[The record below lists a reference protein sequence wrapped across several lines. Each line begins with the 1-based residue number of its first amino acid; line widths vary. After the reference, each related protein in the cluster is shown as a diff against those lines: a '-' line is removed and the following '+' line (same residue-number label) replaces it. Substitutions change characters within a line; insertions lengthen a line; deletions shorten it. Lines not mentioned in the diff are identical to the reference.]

1 MGNIPEIDFTKIDSI
16 PVLGE
21 ITPEEEVDNFLQ
33 GSPIP
38 KLEIDSKPE
47 KIPEISL
54 SKPISNIA
62 EIEFKLDALA
72 SGEDNES
79 LVYLDSIFEEYGN
92 KDMTKDIILGDDR
105 LVQVMR
111 DALTARR
118 SPGFG
123 KALGRTL
130 TYTLGGDVGGQKTG
144 LRAIS
149 GFTSYQDMPKEE
161 LFDTFT
167 AYQRSVLGGNTVT
180 NANEFVYGMQVKD
193 TPKAEKLA
201 AGYALF
207 EEYPNLFTGVAG
219 GDVGIKDFGEGL
231 YTYGRDAVWDVS
243 TPLSYGIGKLLTW
256 GTSKVASLGIKGLF
270 SGAIKSA
277 NKAGVAKDTALRNI
291 GRAMKNSLPYATAD
305 AALAVGVDVLYQ
317 NNRINLDVA
326 DDYKYAESLLAGL
339 GGMTVY
345 PILAASGE
353 SIKQIRRSKYAPQ
366 WLSYTKFNEVAVKEG
381 LEAAEKN
388 LMKTVREKVDFKF
401 VDSLFGTVS
410 GSKQNFLA
418 WQELL
423 DKSKGLV
430 NRRKESYN
438 DNEVTDSFFRYLF
451 AGNPETGVKGY
462 GQVLQEN
469 GMVNDLPALIRKY
482 GNETAVQAQ
491 TLSWLS
497 DGTVR
502 KMVNKFESDTG
513 LKLRFTDA
521 EGNVVQGN
529 KATAK
534 SLQSHYARMVSTGA
548 RNTQI
553 VQTVHNSMSGGID
566 LDDALRGG
574 IKTVDDVA
582 NPRRFQYTLSLY
594 KRLMTSHLSTT
605 GANVKGFAAVT
616 SMNTITDFAVAAMN
630 LSQSGYYKVLRNPEK
645 AQEYYNKS
653 YGSFYGGLRRGFD
666 VLSPDIPMEYADKI
680 LALNPDAKAK
690 LFRDVAGDGGV
701 RDALSDFDLDKIEYK
716 GSLFE
721 GAEDVEKLAWKIIDS
736 GTKGAQTLT
745 LVRLQDELTKRFAF
759 GVNVNQNIMKKYG
772 MTSEEFFSKS
782 KSNWSASEMAT
793 ETFQRD
799 VIEAALNRTM
809 RETAS
814 TNWSRL
820 EDQSGNFLR
829 QAAKG
834 IEYFTNRTPVGY
846 VFPFGSFLNTTLA
859 TFGDYSGINAARYYL
874 KKGLGQ
880 TLDPTTGQE
889 LTETTAKAIVGF
901 SMVGFF
907 MYGENGAYDRI
918 DSGLS
923 SQSKQLPDGSI
934 RDQTFDWPIS
944 TLNTVASIMAH
955 GLNGSLDIRDFN
967 RSEVPPELVR
977 ELELQLYG
985 QAVRDLDGF
994 ERGLREWGI
1003 DIYTAITEDKDI
1015 PKAAWSAISPAI
1027 SQFVN
1032 GATRPVD
1039 PINQIY
1045 GVLSDA
1051 NMKPDLRQGPETL
1064 NQMLKYVDALT
1075 GTSGDLPVRATPLR
1089 GNKYVPNLSKQMLGA
1104 REMPFPELI
1113 EQMHNKAGVPHWSAI
1128 KWNGPAE
1135 VKNVMDTLAAP
1146 YFQAAAYEALQAN
1159 PNYSDMGL
1167 EEQKKVLDNIKQSV
1181 RANVIQ
1187 TMELSVPAQ
1196 LNFVRILS
1204 GKNKVRV
1211 KKVMKIMGV
1220 EGELEDIL
1228 KEDDA
1233 LNILQKIK
1241 LYVDNYDDIFLNEI
1255 KDF

>member
-1 MGNIPEIDFTKIDSI
+1 MEDIPKIDFDNLDKI
-16 PVLGE
+16 PMFGE
-21 ITPEEEVDNFLQ
+21 ITPEQEVHNFLQ

-38 KLEIDSKPE
+38 DLKVESKVE

-54 SKPISNIA
+54 KTPMSNIA
-62 EIEFKLDALA
+62 EFEFKLDALA
-72 SGEDNES
+72 SGEADENM
-79 LVYLDSIFEEYGN
+79 VYLESIFKEYGN
-92 KDMTKDIILGDDR
+92 KDMTKEIILADDR

-118 SPGFG
+118 SPGFT
-123 KALGRTL
+123 KALGRTI
-130 TYTLGGDVGGQKTG
+130 TYTLGGDVGGQPTG
-144 LRAIS
+144 LRAIR

-167 AYQRSVLGGNTVT
+167 AYQRSLLGGNSATTV
-180 NANEFVYGMQVKD
+180 NEIVYGMQVKD
-193 TPKAEKLA
+193 TPKAQKLK
-201 AGYALF
+201 AGYDLF
-207 EEYPNLFTGVAG
+207 EQYPNLFTGVASG
-219 GDVGIKDFGEGL
+219 KVGFRDFGEGI
-231 YTYGRDAVWDVS
+231 YTYGRDQVWDVS
-243 TPLSYGIGKLLTW
+243 TPLSYGLGKLFTFLTAKA
-256 GTSKVASLGIKGLF
+256 GSFLAKTLF
-270 SGAIKSA
+270 SGAMKSGK
-277 NKAGVAKDTALRNI
+277 KAGVPKDTVLRNI
-291 GRAMKNSLPYATAD
+291 GRAMKNAMPYATAD
-305 AALAVGVDVLYQ
+305 AGIAVGIDVLYQ
-317 NNRINLDVA
+317 NNRINLDVV
-326 DDYKYAESLLAGL
+326 DEYKYADSLLAGL

-345 PILAASGE
+345 PILAGSGE
-353 SIKQIRRSKYAPQ
+353 GIKQFRRSKYAPQ

-388 LMKTVREKVDFKF
+388 LMKTVKEKTDFKF
-401 VDSLFGTVS
+401 LDDLFGTVS

-423 DKSKGLV
+423 DKSKGLI
-430 NRRKESYN
+430 NRRKESYS
-438 DNEVTDSFFRYLF
+438 DNEVTDAFFRYLF

-497 DGTVR
+497 DNTVR
-502 KMVNKFESDTG
+502 KMVNKFETDTG
-513 LKLRFTDA
+513 LKLRFVDE
-521 EGNVVQGN
+521 EGNVVQGS

-534 SLQSHYARMVSTGA
+534 SLQSHYAMMVSTGA

-553 VQTVHNSMSGGID
+553 VQTVHNSMLGGADIG
-566 LDDALRGG
+566 DAIRGG
-574 IKTVDDVA
+574 IKVGDEVA
-582 NPRRFQYTLSLY
+582 NPRRFRYTLSLY

-616 SMNTITDFAVAAMN
+616 SLNTITDFAMAAME
-630 LSQSGYYKVLRNPEK
+630 LSQSGMYKMLRNPEK

-666 VLSPDIPMEYADKI
+666 VISPDIPMEYADKI
-680 LALNPDAKAK
+680 LALNPQAKSD
-690 LFRDVAGDGGV
+690 LFRDIAGDGGI
-701 RDALSDFDLDKIEYK
+701 RDALSDFDLDKITYK
-716 GSLFE
+716 GKLFE

-736 GTKGAQTLT
+736 GTKGAQTVT

-759 GVNVNQNIMKKYG
+759 GVNVNQQIMKKYG
-772 MTSEEFFSKS
+772 MTSDEFFSK
-782 KSNWSASEMAT
+782 KNSNWAATEMASDA
-793 ETFQRD
+793 FQND
-799 VIEAALNRTM
+799 VIGKALNRTT

-814 TNWSRL
+814 TNWSKFEGQTLNWYRYL
-820 EDQSGNFLR
+820 
-829 QAAKG
+829 AKK
-834 IEYFTNRTPVGY
+834 IEETTNQTPVGY

-859 TFGDYSGINAARYYL
+859 TFGDYSGINAVRYWQR
-874 KKGLGQ
+874 KGLGLE
-880 TLDPTTGQE
+880 LDPNTGQD
-889 LTETTAKAIVGF
+889 LTEATAKALVGY
-901 SMVGFF
+901 STVIAF

-918 DSGLS
+918 DAGLPP
-923 SQSKQLPDGSI
+923 QGKQLPDGSI

-944 TLNTVASIMAH
+944 TFNTTAAIFAR
-955 GLNGSLDIRDFN
+955 GLNGSMDIRDFD
-967 RSEVPPELVR
+967 RSQVPPELVR

-985 QAVRDLDGF
+985 QAFRDLDDAEKGIK
-994 ERGLREWGI
+994 EWAES
-1003 DIYTAITEDKDI
+1003 IYNALVEEKDI
-1015 PKAAWSAISPAI
+1015 PEAALNVLKPAMA
-1027 SQFVN
+1027 QFVN
-1032 GATRPVD
+1032 GATRPLD

-1075 GTSGDLPVRATPLR
+1075 GTSENLPVRATPLR
-1089 GNKYVPNLSKQMLGA
+1089 GNKYVPNISKQMLGA

-1113 EQMHNKAGVPHWSAI
+1113 EQMHNLAGVPHWAAI

-1159 PNYSDMGL
+1159 PNYKDYSL
-1167 EEQKKVLDNIKQSV
+1167 EEQRKVLDAIKQSV
-1181 RANVIQ
+1181 RTNVLQ
-1187 TMELSVPAQ
+1187 TMELAVPAQ

-1204 GKNKVRV
+1204 GKNKAQV

-1241 LYVDNYDDIFLNEI
+1241 LYVDNYDDIFLDEV

>member
-1 MGNIPEIDFTKIDSI
+1 MSNIPEIDFTKIDQI
-16 PVLGE
+16 PMLGE
-21 ITPEEEVDNFLQ
+21 TSPKEEIDNFLQ

-38 KLEIDSKPE
+38 DLQVKSKVE

-54 SKPISNIA
+54 ETPISNIA

-72 SGEDNES
+72 SGENNED

-92 KDMTKDIILGDDR
+92 KDMTKEMILADDR

-123 KALGRTL
+123 KALGRTV
-130 TYTLGGDVGGQKTG
+130 TYGLGGDVGGQKVG
-144 LRAIS
+144 LRAIR

-161 LFDTFT
+161 LFDIFT
-167 AYQRSVLGGNTVT
+167 AYQRSLLGGNTAT
-180 NANEFVYGMQVKD
+180 NVNEYVYGMQVKE
-193 TPKAEKLA
+193 TPKAQKLK

-207 EEYPNLFTGVAG
+207 EQYPNLFTGVAG
-219 GDVGIKDFGEGL
+219 GDVSLSDFGEGI
-231 YTYGRDAVWDVS
+231 YTYGRDQVWDVS
-243 TPLSYGIGKLLTW
+243 TPLGYGLGKLLTW
-256 GTSKVASLGIKGLF
+256 GSGKVLSLGIKSLF
-270 SGAIKSA
+270 GGAVQAA
-277 NKAGVAKDTALRNI
+277 NKAGVPKDTVLRNI
-291 GRAMKNSLPYATAD
+291 GRAMKNAMPYATAD
-305 AALAVGVDVLYQ
+305 AGIAVGVDILYQ
-317 NNRINLDVA
+317 NNRINLDVV
-326 DDYKYAESLLAGL
+326 DDYKYADTLLAAL

-345 PILAASGE
+345 PILAGSGA
-353 SIKQIRRSKYAPQ
+353 SIKEFRKSRFAPQ

-381 LEAAEKN
+381 IEAAEKN
-388 LMKTVREKVDFKF
+388 LMKTVKEKVDFKF
-401 VDSLFGTVS
+401 VDDLFGTVS

-418 WQELL
+418 WQDIL
-423 DKSKGLV
+423 DKSKGLI
-430 NRRKESYN
+430 NRRKESYT
-438 DNEVTDSFFRYLF
+438 DNEVTDAFFRYLF

-462 GQVLQEN
+462 GQVLKEN
-469 GMVNDLPALIRKY
+469 GMINDLPALIRKY

-497 DGTVR
+497 DNTVR
-502 KMVNKFESDTG
+502 KMVNKFETDTG
-513 LKLRFTDA
+513 LKLRFVDA
-521 EGNVVQGN
+521 EGNVVQGS

-534 SLQSHYARMVSTGA
+534 SLQAHYAMMVSTGA

-553 VQTVHNSMSGGID
+553 VQTVHNSMAGGASME
-566 LDDALRGG
+566 DALRGG
-574 IKTVDDVA
+574 VKSADDIP

-616 SMNTITDFAVAAMN
+616 SLNTITDFAVASME
-630 LSQSGYYKVLRNPEK
+630 LSQSGMYKMLRNPEK

-653 YGSFYGGLRRGFD
+653 YGSFFGALRRGFD
-666 VLSPDIPMEYADKI
+666 VLSPDIPIEYADKV
-680 LALNPDAKAK
+680 LALNPKAK
-690 LFRDVAGDGGV
+690 SDLFRDIAGDGGI
-701 RDALSDFDLDKIEYK
+701 RDALSDFDLDKIKYK
-716 GSLFE
+716 DSLFE

-736 GTKGAQTLT
+736 GTKGAQTVT

-759 GVNVNQNIMKKYG
+759 GVNLNQQIMRKYG
-772 MTSEEFFSKS
+772 MTSDEFFSK
-782 KSNWSASEMAT
+782 KNANWSAVEMASDA
-793 ETFQRD
+793 FQEE
-799 VIEAALNRTM
+799 VVGKALFRTM

-814 TNWSRL
+814 TNWSKF
-820 EDQSGNFLR
+820 EGQTGNWYRFL
-829 QAAKG
+829 AKT
-834 IEYFTNRTPVGY
+834 IEKTTNQTPVGY

-859 TFGDYSGINAARYYL
+859 TFGDYSGINAVRYWQRKAL
-874 KKGLGQ
+874 GLE
-880 TLDPTTGQE
+880 LDPNTGQD
-889 LTETTAKAIVGF
+889 LTEATAKALVGY
-901 SMVGFF
+901 STVVAF

-918 DSGLS
+918 DSGLPP
-923 SQSKQLPDGSI
+923 QGKQLPDGSI
-934 RDQTFDWPIS
+934 RDQTFDWPLS
-944 TLNTVASIMAH
+944 TFNTTAAIFAR
-955 GLNGSLDIRDFN
+955 GLDGSMDIRDFDP
-967 RSEVPPELVR
+967 SKVPPELVK

-985 QAVRDLDGF
+985 QMFRDLDDAEKGIK
-994 ERGLREWGI
+994 EWAES
-1003 DIYTAITEDKDI
+1003 IYNALVEKKDI
-1015 PKAAWSAISPAI
+1015 PEAALNVLKPAMA
-1027 SQFVN
+1027 QFVN
-1032 GATRPVD
+1032 GATRPLD

-1045 GVLSDA
+1045 GILSDA

-1075 GTSGDLPVRATPLR
+1075 GTSENLPIRATPLR
-1089 GNKYVPNLSKQMLGA
+1089 GNKYVPNISKQLLGA
-1104 REMPFPELI
+1104 REMPFPNLI
-1113 EQMHNKAGVPHWSAI
+1113 EQMHNKAEVDHWAAI

-1159 PNYSDMGL
+1159 PNFADMSL
-1167 EEQKKVLDNIKQSV
+1167 EEQRKILDTIKQSV
-1181 RANVIQ
+1181 RANVLQ
-1187 TMELSVPAQ
+1187 TMELAVPAQ

-1204 GKNKVRV
+1204 GKDKNKV
-1211 KKVMKIMGV
+1211 KKVMRIMGV

>member
-1 MGNIPEIDFTKIDSI
+1 MDNIPEIDFTKIGSI
-16 PVLGE
+16 PTLGKASTKEE
-21 ITPEEEVDNFLQ
+21 IDNFLQ

-38 KLEIDSKPE
+38 ELEIKSTKE
-47 KIPEISL
+47 KLPEISL
-54 SKPISNIA
+54 ETPISNIG
-62 EIEFKLDALA
+62 ELEFKLDGLA
-72 SGEDNES
+72 SGENNEG

-92 KDMTKDIILGDDR
+92 KDMTKEMILADDR

-118 SPGFG
+118 SPGFT

-130 TYTLGGDVGGQKTG
+130 TYTLGGDVGGQPTG
-144 LRAIS
+144 LRALR

-161 LFDTFT
+161 LFDVFT
-167 AYQRSVLGGNTVT
+167 AYQRSLLAGNSATTV
-180 NANEFVYGMQVKD
+180 NEIVYGMQVKD
-193 TPKAEKLA
+193 TPKAQKLK
-201 AGYALF
+201 AGYDLF
-207 EEYPNLFTGVAG
+207 EQYPNLFSGVASG
-219 GDVGIKDFGEGL
+219 GVGFRDFGEGI

-243 TPLSYGIGKLLTW
+243 TPLAFGLGRLFTFFTAKT
-256 GTSKVASLGIKGLF
+256 ASFGAKTMF
-270 SGAIKSA
+270 SGASKSGA
-277 NKAGVAKDTALRNI
+277 KAGVPKETVIRNI
-291 GRAMKNSLPYATAD
+291 GRAMKNAMPYATAD
-305 AALAVGVDVLYQ
+305 AGIAVGIDILYQ
-317 NNRINLDVA
+317 NNRINLDVV
-326 DDYKYAESLLAGL
+326 DEYKYADTLLAGL

-345 PILAASGE
+345 PILAGSGA
-353 SIKQIRRSKYAPQ
+353 SIKEFRKSKFAPQ

-388 LMKTVREKVDFKF
+388 LMKTVREKTDFKF
-401 VDSLFGTVS
+401 LDDLFGTVS

-423 DKSKGLV
+423 DKSKGLI
-430 NRRKESYN
+430 NRRKESYS
-438 DNEVTDSFFRYLF
+438 DNEVTDAFFRYLF

-462 GQVLQEN
+462 GQVLAEN

-497 DGTVR
+497 DNTVR
-502 KMVNKFESDTG
+502 KMVNKFETDTG
-513 LKLRFTDA
+513 LKLRFVDE
-521 EGNVVQGN
+521 EGNVVQGS

-534 SLQSHYARMVSTGA
+534 SLQSHYAMMVSTGA

-553 VQTVHNSMSGGID
+553 VQTVHNAMSGGADIG
-566 LDDALRGG
+566 DAIRGG
-574 IKTVDDVA
+574 IKVGDEVA
-582 NPRRFQYTLSLY
+582 NPRRFRYTLSLY

-616 SMNTITDFAVAAMN
+616 SLNTITDFAMAAME
-630 LSQSGYYKVLRNPEK
+630 LSQSGMYKMLGNSEK

-653 YGSFYGGLRRGFD
+653 YGSFFGGLRRGFD
-666 VLSPDIPMEYADKI
+666 VISPDIPMEYADKI
-680 LALNPDAKAK
+680 LALNPQAKSD
-690 LFRDVAGDGGV
+690 LFRDIAGDGGI
-701 RDALSDFDLDKIEYK
+701 RDALADFDLDKITYK
-716 GSLFE
+716 DGMFE

-736 GTKGAQTLT
+736 GTKGAQTVT

-759 GVNVNQNIMKKYG
+759 GVNMNQQIMRKYG
-772 MTSEEFFSKS
+772 MTSDEFFSS
-782 KSNWSASEMAT
+782 KNAQWSAKEMASDA
-793 ETFQRD
+793 FQND
-799 VIEAALNRTM
+799 VVGTALKRTM

-814 TNWSRL
+814 TNWSKYESQTNNWFRGL
-820 EDQSGNFLR
+820 
-829 QAAKG
+829 AKY
-834 IEYFTNRTPVGY
+834 IEKATNETPVGY

-859 TFGDYSGINAARYYL
+859 TFGDYSGINAVRYYQRKAL
-874 KKGLGQ
+874 GLE
-880 TLDPTTGQE
+880 LDPTTGQD
-889 LTETTAKAIVGF
+889 LTEATAKMLVGY
-901 SMVGFF
+901 STVAAF

-918 DSGLS
+918 ESGLP
-923 SQSKQLPDGSI
+923 SQAKQLPSGEI

-944 TLNTVASIMAH
+944 TFNTVARIFAR
-955 GLNGSLDIRDFN
+955 GLNGSMDIRDFDP
-967 RSEVPPELVR
+967 SQVPPELVK

-985 QAVRDLDGF
+985 QMFRDLDDAQK
-994 ERGLREWGI
+994 GI
-1003 DIYTAITEDKDI
+1003 KVWAEDIYNALVEEKDI
-1015 PKAAWSAISPAI
+1015 PKAAWDAVSPAAA
-1027 SQFVN
+1027 QFVN
-1032 GATRPVD
+1032 GATRPLD

-1075 GTSGDLPVRATPLR
+1075 GTSENLPVRATPLR
-1089 GNKYVPNLSKQMLGA
+1089 GNKYVPNISKQLLGA

-1113 EQMHNKAGVPHWSAI
+1113 EQMHNLAEVPHWAAI

-1159 PNYSDMGL
+1159 PKYADYSL
-1167 EEQKKVLDNIKQSV
+1167 EEQRKVLDTIKQSV
-1181 RANVIQ
+1181 RTNVIQ
-1187 TMELSVPAQ
+1187 TMELAVPAQ

-1204 GKNKVRV
+1204 GKNKEQV

-1228 KEDDA
+1228 KKDDA

-1241 LYVDNYDDIFLNEI
+1241 LYVDNYDDIFLDEV

>member
-16 PVLGE
+16 PILGE
-21 ITPEEEVDNFLQ
+21 ATPEEEIDNLLS

-38 KLEIDSKPE
+38 KLEVEPKVE

-54 SKPISNIA
+54 STPISNIA
-62 EIEFKLDALA
+62 EVEFKLDALA
-72 SGEDNES
+72 SGENNED
-79 LVYLDSIFEEYGN
+79 LVYLESIFEEYGN
-92 KDMTKDIILGDDR
+92 KDMTKEMILADDR

-123 KALGRTL
+123 KALGRTV
-130 TYTLGGDVGGQKTG
+130 TYGLGGDVGGQKVG

-161 LFDTFT
+161 VFDIFT
-167 AYQRSVLGGNTVT
+167 AYQRSLLSGNTAT
-180 NANEFVYGMQVKD
+180 NVNEFVYGMQVKE
-193 TPKAEKLA
+193 TPEAQKLK

-207 EEYPNLFTGVAG
+207 EQYPNLFTGLKS
-219 GDVGIKDFGEGL
+219 GDVGWSDFGEGI

-243 TPLSYGIGKLLTW
+243 TPLSYGLGKLLTW
-256 GTSKVASLGIKGLF
+256 GTGKALSLGVKSLF
-270 SGAIKSA
+270 GGSIQAA
-277 NKAGVAKDTALRNI
+277 NKAGIPKDTVLRNI
-291 GRAMKNSLPYATAD
+291 GRAMKNAMPYATAD
-305 AALAVGVDVLYQ
+305 AGIAVGVDILYQ
-317 NNRINLDVA
+317 NNRINLDVV
-326 DDYKYAESLLAGL
+326 DEYKYADTLLAGL

-345 PILAASGE
+345 PILAGSGA
-353 SIKQIRRSKYAPQ
+353 SIKEFRKSKFAPQ
-366 WLSYTKFNEVAVKEG
+366 WLSYTKFNEIAVKEG

-388 LMKTVREKVDFKF
+388 LMETVKKKVDFKF
-401 VDSLFGTVS
+401 VDDLFGTVS

-423 DKSKGLV
+423 DKSKGLI
-430 NRRKESYN
+430 NRRKESYS

-469 GMVNDLPALIRKY
+469 GMINDLPALIRKY

-497 DGTVR
+497 DNTVR
-502 KMVNKFESDTG
+502 KMIDRFEADTG

-553 VQTVHNSMSGGID
+553 VQTVHNSMMGGVD

-574 IKTVDDVA
+574 IKSVDDIP

-630 LSQSGYYKVLRNPEK
+630 LSQSGMYKALRNPEK
-645 AQEYYNKS
+645 AQEYYNKA

-680 LALNPDAKAK
+680 LALNPEAKAK

-701 RDALSDFDLDKIEYK
+701 RDALSDFDLDKIKYK
-716 GSLFE
+716 DSLFE
-721 GAEDVEKLAWKIIDS
+721 GAEDIEKLSWQTVD
-736 GTKGAQTLT
+736 TVTRGAQALT

-772 MTSEEFFSKS
+772 MTSDEFFSTKN
-782 KSNWSASEMAT
+782 SNFAASEMAT
-793 ETFQRD
+793 DAFQNEI
-799 VIEAALNRTM
+799 IEAALMRTM

-814 TNWSRL
+814 VNWSRL
-820 EDQSGNFLR
+820 ESQSGNYLR
-829 QAAKG
+829 EVAKG
-834 IEYFTNRTPVGY
+834 IEFFTNRTPAGY

-859 TFGDYSGINAARYYL
+859 TFGDYSGMNAVRYYT
-874 KKGLGQ
+874 KKALGQ
-880 TLDPTTGQE
+880 TLDPTTGQD
-889 LTETTAKAIVGF
+889 LTESTAKL
-901 SMVGFF
+901 MVGWGLVGYF

-918 DSGLS
+918 DSGLP
-923 SQSKQLPDGSI
+923 SQGKQLPDGTI
-934 RDQTFDWPIS
+934 REQTFDWPLS
-944 TLNTVASIMAH
+944 TFNTVANIMAR
-955 GLNGSLDIRDFN
+955 GLNGSLDIRDFD
-967 RSEVPPELVR
+967 RSQVPPELVR

-985 QAVRDLDGF
+985 QAIRDLDGF
-994 ERGLREWGI
+994 ERGVREWGL
-1003 DIYTAITEDKDI
+1003 DIYQALVEEKDI
-1015 PKAAWSAISPAI
+1015 PKAAWDAISPAI

-1032 GATRPVD
+1032 GATRPLD
-1039 PINQIY
+1039 PINQVY
-1045 GVLSDA
+1045 GFLSDA

-1075 GTSGDLPVRATPLR
+1075 GTSEDLPVRSTPLR

-1113 EQMHNKAGVPHWSAI
+1113 EQMHNIAGVPHWAAI

-1146 YFQAAAYEALQAN
+1146 YFQAAAYEALRAN
-1159 PNYSDMGL
+1159 PNYADMSL
-1167 EEQKKVLDNIKQSV
+1167 EEQRKVLDTIKQSV

-1187 TMELSVPAQ
+1187 TMEIAVPAQ

-1204 GKNKVRV
+1204 GKNKVKV
-1211 KKVMKIMGV
+1211 NKVMKIMGI

>member
-21 ITPEEEVDNFLQ
+21 TTPEEEVDNFLQ

-38 KLEIDSKPE
+38 KLEVDSKPE

-62 EIEFKLDALA
+62 EIEFKLDGLA
-72 SGEDNES
+72 SGKDNES

-92 KDMTKDIILGDDR
+92 KDMTKEMILADDR

-144 LRAIS
+144 LRAIR

-167 AYQRSVLGGNTVT
+167 AYQRSLLGGNTVT
-180 NANEFVYGMQVKD
+180 TVNEVVYGMQVKD
-193 TPKAEKLA
+193 TPEAQKLK
-201 AGYALF
+201 AGYDLF
-207 EEYPNLFTGVAG
+207 EQYPNLFTGVVG
-219 GDVGIKDFGEGL
+219 GDVGFKDFSDGI

-243 TPLSYGIGKLLTW
+243 TPLSYGIGKLLAW
-256 GTSKVASLGIKGLF
+256 GTSKVASLGVKSLF
-270 SGAIKSA
+270 SGAMKSGK
-277 NKAGVAKDTALRNI
+277 KAGVAKDTALRNI
-291 GRAMKNSLPYATAD
+291 GRAMKNSMPYATAD
-305 AALAVGVDVLYQ
+305 TALAVGVDVLYQ
-317 NNRINLDVA
+317 NNRINLDVVDEYRYA
-326 DDYKYAESLLAGL
+326 DTLLAAL

-345 PILAASGE
+345 PILAGTGA
-353 SIKQIRRSKYAPQ
+353 SIKEFRKSKYAPQ

-388 LMKTVREKVDFKF
+388 LMKTVKEKVDFKF
-401 VDSLFGTVS
+401 VDNLFGTIS

-423 DKSKGLV
+423 DKSKGLI
-430 NRRKESYN
+430 NRRKESYT

-491 TLSWLS
+491 TLGWLS
-497 DGTVR
+497 DNTVR
-502 KMVNKFESDTG
+502 KMVNKFETDTG
-513 LKLRFTDA
+513 LKLRFIDE
-521 EGNVVQGN
+521 EGNVVQGS

-534 SLQSHYARMVSTGA
+534 SLQSHYAKMVSTGA

-553 VQTVHNSMSGGID
+553 VQTVHNAMSGGADIG
-566 LDDALRGG
+566 DAIRGG
-574 IKTVDDVA
+574 VKVGDEVA
-582 NPRRFQYTLSLY
+582 NPRRFRYTLSLY

-616 SMNTITDFAVAAMN
+616 SLNTITDFAMAAME
-630 LSQSGYYKVLRNPEK
+630 LSQSGMYKVLRNSEK
-645 AQEYYNKS
+645 AEEYYNKS
-653 YGSFYGGLRRGFD
+653 YGSFFGGLRRGFD
-666 VLSPDIPMEYADKI
+666 VISPDIPMEYADKI
-680 LALNPDAKAK
+680 LALNPQAKSD
-690 LFRDVAGDGGV
+690 LFRDIAGDGGI
-701 RDALSDFDLDKIEYK
+701 RDALADFDLDKITYK
-716 GSLFE
+716 NGMFE

-736 GTKGAQTLT
+736 GTKGAQTVT

-759 GVNVNQNIMKKYG
+759 GVNMNQQIMRKYG
-772 MTSEEFFSKS
+772 MTSDEFFSS
-782 KSNWSASEMAT
+782 KNAQWSATEMAT
-793 ETFQRD
+793 DKFQND
-799 VIEAALNRTM
+799 VIGTALKRTM

-814 TNWSRL
+814 TNWSKYESQTNNWYRYL
-820 EDQSGNFLR
+820 
-829 QAAKG
+829 AKK
-834 IEYFTNRTPVGY
+834 IEETTNQTPIGY

-859 TFGDYSGINAARYYL
+859 TFGDYSGINAVRYYQRKAL
-874 KKGLGQ
+874 GLE
-880 TLDPTTGQE
+880 LDPNTGQD
-889 LTETTAKAIVGF
+889 LTEATAKALVGY
-901 SMVGFF
+901 STVVAF
-907 MYGENGAYDRI
+907 MYGENGAYDKI
-918 DSGLS
+918 ESGLPP
-923 SQSKQLPDGSI
+923 QGKQLPDGSI
-934 RDQTFDWPIS
+934 RDQTFDWPLS
-944 TLNTVASIMAH
+944 TFNTTAAIFAR
-955 GLNGSLDIRDFN
+955 GLNGSMDIRDFDPS
-967 RSEVPPELVR
+967 RVPVELVK

-985 QAVRDLDGF
+985 QLFRDLDDAEKGIK
-994 ERGLREWGI
+994 EWAES
-1003 DIYTAITEDKDI
+1003 IYNALVEEKDI
-1015 PKAAWSAISPAI
+1015 PEAALNVLKPAMA
-1027 SQFVN
+1027 QFVN
-1032 GATRPVD
+1032 GATRPLD

-1075 GTSGDLPVRATPLR
+1075 GTSEDLPIRATPLR
-1089 GNKYVPNLSKQMLGA
+1089 GNKYVPNISKQMLGA

-1113 EQMHNKAGVPHWSAI
+1113 EQMHNKAEVDHWAAI

-1159 PNYSDMGL
+1159 PNYNDMNL
-1167 EEQKKVLDNIKQSV
+1167 EEQRKVLDTIKQTV

-1187 TMELSVPAQ
+1187 TMEVAVPAQ

-1204 GKNKVRV
+1204 GKNKAKV

-1228 KEDDA
+1228 KKDDA